1 VSSVSYLFFD
11 GVNDSL
17 ATPSINFATATSDGQ
32 ARRNLLTFPTAF
44 NESDW
49 PKANVTVAANVAT
62 APDGTTTA
70 DRFTADATTS
80 IHRVIS
86 TAVTLASG
94 VNCVHSVYL
103 KAGTHNFVQ
112 IHDGASASYFANF
125 NVSTGVVGTATG
137 CTAVMT
143 DVGNGWYRC
152 SIAMTLNGAN
162 PVLCIGMVSSN
173 TAARNESWAAA
184 GTETVLVWGAQ
195 LETGTTAS
203 AFQNI
208 GTDKM
213 TVFAGVR
220 KLSDAATGMVVELS
234 ASSSSNNGTMWMI
247 APLSSG
253 VADANFTS
261 KGTILAGATRTGFA
275 APVTAVMAG
284 LGDISGDR
292 AVLRINSAETLT
304 TNDQGTGTYGNY
316 PLFIGGRNSASLF
329 LSGHLYSLIVRGAQS
344 NTGQISSTETW
355 VASKTGITI

>member
-1 VSSVSYLFFD
+1 
-11 GVNDSL
+11 VNDSL

-44 NESDW
+44 NEADW

-213 TVFAGVR
+213 TVFGGVR
-220 KLSDAATGMVVELS
+220 KLSDANVGMVAELS
-234 ASSSSNNGTMWMI
+234 SVFTNPGSFAMRAPKTTATANYDFISGGTTSVAVTPSSSYP
-247 APLSSG
+247 APITNVL
-253 VADANFTS
+253 
-261 KGTILAGATRTGFA
+261 TGI
-275 APVTAVMAG
+275 
-284 LGDISGDR
+284 GDISGDVVTLR
-292 AVLRINSAETLT
+292 ANGVQAATATS
-304 TNDQGTGTYGNY
+304 DQGTGTYGNY
-316 PLFIGGRNSASLF
+316 PLFIGARNNASLF
-329 LSGHLYSLIVRGAQS
+329 FSGQLYSLIVRGAQS

-355 VASKTGITI
+355 VAGKTGITI